1 MFILVTKFKTTYY
14 YNTIHITKN
23 TVYIGIIVIAI
34 NTTIK
39 LICILVNCNKL
50 NYNNILINLI

>member
-1 MFILVTKFKTTYY
+1 MNLKPHII
-14 YNTIHITKN
+14 TIHITKN